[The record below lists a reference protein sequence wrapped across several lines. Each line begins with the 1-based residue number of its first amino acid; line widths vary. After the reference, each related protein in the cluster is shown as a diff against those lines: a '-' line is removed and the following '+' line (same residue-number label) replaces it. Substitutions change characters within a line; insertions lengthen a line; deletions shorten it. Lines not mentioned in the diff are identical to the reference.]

1 MINLSLS
8 EYTLSC
14 RLPSSVFISDVSGAV
29 EVQVLIDGVAIY
41 ETTLQA
47 IGGSVTLYEFR
58 MLVHDYMFTHHKAI
72 VRLGMSVNRGQYQVQ
87 NKYIVYADLNPAEED
102 EEAFFDSSF
111 LSLQQTVTIP
121 RSMWFSIPYLLKADA
136 TFTPRY
142 TCVFRR
148 ADGSYATVVYESFAT
163 TPSQDPRIYNLSLSA
178 SSICSGIRE
187 KQGVDYGTLLSATLQ
202 VGQRFLNIF
211 FVDETPALVF
221 QFQNVFNCPEYAFFF
236 GTIKQ
241 KNTFDFKEA
250 KVGGSLTY
258 YDQTKERVFEVET
271 RALTIAEATH
281 LNQLFSSSSVALDVT
296 NWQDEVILFSDIT
309 SEITDAANEQIRLK
323 FSFRIASGTCWQ
335 DPETYVP
342 QIFTD
347 HYSHPFT

>member
-8 EYTLSC
+8 DYTLSC
-14 RLPSSVFISDVSGAV
+14 RLPSSVNISDVSGAV
-29 EVQVLIDGVAIY
+29 EVQVLINGVAIY

-58 MLVHDYMFTHHKAI
+58 TLIHDNMFAHGRAI
-72 VRLGMSVNRGQYQVQ
+72 VRLGIRVNRGQFQLQ
-87 NKYIVYADLNPAEED
+87 GKYIVYADINPAEED
-102 EEAFFDSSF
+102 EDEFFDSSF

-121 RSMWFSIPYLLKADA
+121 RTMWFSIPYLLKADA

-163 TPSQDPRIYNLSLSA
+163 TPSQDPHIYNVVLSA
-178 SSICSGIRE
+178 SSICTGIRE

-202 VGQRFLNIF
+202 VGKRFLNIF

-221 QFQNVFNCPEYAFFF
+221 QFLNVFNCQEYAYIF

-250 KVGGSLTY
+250 KVGGSLAY

-271 RALTIAEATH
+271 RALNIAEATH
-281 LNQLFSSSSVALDVT
+281 LNQLFSSSSVAIDVT
-296 NWQDEVILFSDIT
+296 NWQDEEILFSDVT
-309 SEITDAANEQIRLK
+309 SEITDDASEQIRLK

-335 DPETYVP
+335 DPEAYVP
-342 QIFTD
+342 QIFTE